1 MIEEEVLRRVKELI
15 FCKNIVYIKQIQ
27 GGMSNENHLID
38 VDGMKMIYRVPR
50 DIDGLFVLYE
60 DEYINTK
67 LRDSFSF
74 IPKVKVNSEKGE
86 RLSKYI
92 DGERLGSDDLYHLRQ
107 SGKQLALFHQTAPLA
122 KNNYSPFERLLRYE
136 ALIDEYLFKNS
147 TYFEVRAY
155 LFEQRELLEN
165 TVHVHCHNDFQLN
178 NIIVNDEDIFFLD
191 WEFAGNNDPMYDI
204 ACMYMSAGRDCAM
217 HVLTGYSQLVTEE
230 EKERVYKWTLF
241 QYVQWANVAYY
252 KGVKSEYDHFGY
264 DFKQLSLFFIEQA
277 KMIYENEIKKV

>member
-1 MIEEEVLRRVKELI
+1 MIDCREVR
-15 FCKNIVYIKQIQ
+15 YIKQIF
-27 GGMSNENHLID
+27 GGMSNEIHLVV
-38 VDGMKMIYRVPR
+38 VDGIKMVYRIPK
-50 DIDGLFVLYE
+50 DKEGLFVSYSE
-60 DEYINTK
+60 EYQNTL
-67 LRDSFSF
+67 LRQSFSF
-74 IPKVKVNSEKGE
+74 IPRVYANLKTGE
-86 RLSKYI
+86 RLSEYI
-92 DGERLGSDDLYHLRQ
+92 DGERLGSEDLDRLRQ

-136 ALIDEYLFKNS
+136 ALIDEYLFNDS
-147 TYFEVRAY
+147 TYLEVRAY

-178 NIIVNDEDIFFLD
+178 NIIVNDEDVFFLD

-217 HVLTGYSQLVTEE
+217 HVLAGYSQLVTEE